1 MTEEQST
8 EGQEGGDNPV
18 QHPFSWQKTLG
29 LISRCCFVLLIIATF
44 LLTTSRMLMPLMP
57 GQQAAI
63 EQLIAEALGTDV
75 SIGSLE
81 GNWFRLG
88 PIVAITNLEI
98 SNPTTPGSSHIITNL
113 SIRPAFLSSLLSGK
127 LIIDQVVVTAPE
139 LALVQNPDGNWSLEG
154 LTGGGDNTDA
164 IIDILLNTKR
174 LQIVEAQLDMRW
186 SDGRE
191 LNLDNIY
198 IDLGNSDDEH
208 LANIQA
214 RIAGQPSPFLLHL
227 EISGDPRN
235 RFSGSAYL
243 HTTDLEI
250 SDLISTDAMLFDSAK
265 ISSDMWV
272 SFQEGLLY
280 SVQAQ
285 VQSLTLE
292 GEGSEDSSV
301 KTLALENASMG
312 LTLIHDGPDQWQGW
326 LNDVQFD
333 WQTRPWDFSSL
344 YFDYRQEGELRPL
357 DIQASRIDLT
367 MTNDIVDDLLELPQS
382 AIDALRDLAP
392 SGALTN
398 LHVKTELNGTYEDG
412 FLLQGNLDNVAVG
425 AWQGA
430 PAAQGIQGYV
440 EATASKGLVELDTSD
455 FDIHLPQLFT
465 DSWQFDSASS
475 RVHWRLQDDI
485 IHVNSSVID
494 VHNESIHGHVQFD
507 LYNHRDSKGQMQ
519 SELTLLIGVL
529 ELDVAYRS
537 FLLPN
542 MENIQSTL
550 DWVDEALLSGKITNS
565 GFVSRT
571 SILKD
576 PPLNSGTVFSF
587 YHIEDG
593 DLKFQP
599 EWPVLEEIKAFVK
612 VDNNEVDVS
621 AESALI
627 EGIPL
632 GNTEATVRPRAQGGS
647 WLSVEGSSETST
659 DLGMAFLRNTP
670 VRNDIGDFIDEWQGE
685 GNIQV
690 DIQLGIP
697 LNNSEQSAE
706 QSAEQSEEQSTDVFV
721 NVFSNTSKLT
731 IPEYSLSI
739 EELRGNVVYDSDSG
753 LSANALSGMLFDF
766 PIAATIEPLVENEN
780 SVGEIF
786 GTRIVGSGRASKPA
800 LQAWEGQPDFVRDVL
815 NFASGEIDYLAE
827 ISIPYADQTR
837 DEMTGTSIRLT
848 SELLGLSLDLP
859 HPFNKTINNIRPL
872 ELQIEFSDDEQWVSA
887 RFDNRVGASI
897 LINGDDFTGGRMLLG
912 PDVRLMDFGP
922 RELEGSGLYIEGYQD
937 RVNYENWETAA
948 ERFSE
953 TAMNPDEARGLE
965 DFIAL
970 FDVRIG
976 LLEVAGQEIENAQTQ
991 VFRIGGLT
999 NDSEAGD
1006 ASEDSWQVTLEN
1018 EVMSGDFVF
1027 PDAENTPWD
1036 INLKYLR
1043 FPEDEEEVPGEESE
1057 DIDIL
1062 ADVIPGELPNMD
1074 FHADEFIIGDK
1085 NLGAWDFALRTNGES
1100 ASISDLRMTA
1110 ADAGITDNS
1119 RQSGAN
1125 LSWGYNEGMHTSSF
1139 TGLFSAGD
1147 LAILL
1152 PSWGHDTNVESQSA
1166 DFISNL
1172 QWNGSPAAFDMD
1184 KIIGNIQLDI
1194 RDGRFVDVDSGGS
1207 RLFGAFTFDS
1217 LVRRLQLDFSDL
1229 YESGFA
1235 YDTIRGRLDFDNGIV
1250 NNNGDFVISGPSS
1263 RIMIDGEIDLIN
1275 ETIDADMLVNVPLS
1289 QNLSV
1294 LAGILGAWPIAVST
1308 FIASRLFR
1316 RQMDDFTTVVYRLEG
1331 PWDNPDSRFEP
1342 SDEILEANSTELN
1355 TEEPE
1360 PAIGVN
1366 GFESAPDASD
1376 TDSASNP

>member
-1 MTEEQST
+1 MGEVQNKEEQVD
-8 EGQEGGDNPV
+8 GDKPV
-18 QHPFSWQKTLG
+18 QRPATWQKILG
-29 LISRCCFVLLIIATF
+29 LISRCCFVLLILATF
-44 LLTTSRMLMPLMP
+44 LLTTSRLLMPLMR

-63 EQLIAEALGTDV
+63 EQQLAEALGTDV

-81 GNWFRLG
+81 GDWFRLG
-88 PIVAITNLEI
+88 PIVAISNLEI
-98 SNPTTPGSSHIITNL
+98 PNPASPDSSHIIPNL
-113 SIRPAFLSSLLSGK
+113 RIRPAFLSSLLSGK
-127 LIIDQVVVTAPE
+127 LIIDQVIVTAPE

-154 LTGGGDNTDA
+154 LAGGGNNTDA

-174 LQIVEAQLDMRW
+174 LQLVEARLDLRW

-191 LNLDNIY
+191 LNLENIY
-198 IDLGNSDDEH
+198 IDLGNSDSKH
-208 LANIQA
+208 QANIQA

-227 EISGDPRN
+227 EITGDPRN

-243 HTTDLEI
+243 QTTELEI
-250 SDLISTDAMLFDSAK
+250 SDLISTDALVFDSAK

-272 SFQEGLLY
+272 TFQEGLLY
-280 SVQAQ
+280 SVQAE
-285 VQSLTLE
+285 VQALTLE
-292 GEGSEDSSV
+292 GEGSEDSSLNA
-301 KTLALENASMG
+301 LALQNASMG
-312 LTLIHDGPDQWQGW
+312 LTLSHDSPDQWQVW
-326 LNDVQFD
+326 LDDVQFD
-333 WQTRPWDFSSL
+333 WQSRPWDFSSL
-344 YFDYRQEGELRPL
+344 YLDYRQEDELRPL
-357 DIQASRIDLT
+357 DIQANSIELA
-367 MTNDIVDDLLELPQS
+367 MAYDIVDDLLVLPQG
-382 AIDALRDLAP
+382 AVDALNDLTP

-398 LHVKTELNGTYEDG
+398 LHVKTELNGNYEDG

-440 EATASKGLVELDTSD
+440 QASASKGLVELDSRD
-455 FDIHLPQLFT
+455 FEIHLPQLFT

-494 VHNESIHGHVQFD
+494 VSNESIHGHVQFD
-507 LYNHRDSKGQMQ
+507 LYNHRDSTGQMQ

-529 ELDVAYRS
+529 ELDVAYKS

-550 DWVDEALLSGKITNS
+550 DWVEETLLSGFITNS

-571 SILKD
+571 STRSD
-576 PPLNSGTVFSF
+576 APLNSGTVMSF

-621 AESALI
+621 AESGLI
-627 EGIPL
+627 EEIL
-632 GNTEATVRPRAQGGS
+632 LENTEATVRPGAQGGT
-647 WLSVEGSSETST
+647 WLSVGGSAETST
-659 DLGMAFLRNTP
+659 DLGLAFLRNTP
-670 VRNDIGDFIDEWQGE
+670 VRDDIGDFIDEWQGE

-690 DIQLGIP
+690 DIQLRIP
-697 LNNSEQSAE
+697 LNNPQ
-706 QSAEQSEEQSTDVFV
+706 QSTDVLV

-731 IPEYSLSI
+731 IPEYSLSV
-739 EELRGNVVYDSDSG
+739 EELRGNIVYGSESG
-753 LSANALSGMLFDF
+753 LSASALSGMLFDF
-766 PIAATIEPLVENEN
+766 PIAATIEPLVEEGNTE
-780 SVGEIF
+780 GGIF
-786 GTRIVGSGRASKPA
+786 GTRIVGSGRASKSA
-800 LQAWEGQPDFVRDVL
+800 LQAWEGQPEFVRDVM

-827 ISIPYADQTR
+827 ISIPYADQAR
-837 DEMTGTSIRLT
+837 EEMAGTSLRLT
-848 SELLGLSLDLP
+848 SELLGLSFDLP
-859 HPFNKTINNIRPL
+859 HPFNKTVNNIRPL
-872 ELQIEFSDDEQWVSA
+872 ELHIEFSDDEQWVSA
-887 RFDNRVGASI
+887 RFDNRVGANI
-897 LINGDDFTGGRMLLG
+897 LITGDDFTGGRILLG
-912 PDVRLMDFGP
+912 PDVRLMEFGP
-922 RELEGSGLYIEGYQD
+922 RELEGNGLYFEGFQD
-937 RVNYENWETAA
+937 RANFENWETAS
-948 ERFSE
+948 ERFSDM
-953 TAMNPDEARGLE
+953 AMNPDEGRGLE
-965 DFIAL
+965 DFISL

-991 VFRIGGLT
+991 VFRIGGLA
-999 NDSEAGD
+999 NDSETGD
-1006 ASEDSWQVTLEN
+1006 APADSWQVTLEN
-1018 EVMSGDFVF
+1018 EVMSGDFIF

-1043 FPEDEEEVPGEESE
+1043 FPEDEDEEEIPGEESE
-1057 DIDIL
+1057 EVDIF
-1062 ADVIPGELPNMD
+1062 ADVIPGELPDMD
-1074 FHADEFIIGDK
+1074 FHTDEFIIGDK
-1085 NLGAWDFALRTNGES
+1085 NLGAWDFVLRTNGES

-1110 ADAGITDNS
+1110 ADARITDNS

-1152 PSWGHDTNVESQSA
+1152 PSWGYDTNVESQSA
-1166 DFISNL
+1166 EFISNL

-1194 RDGRFVDVDSGGS
+1194 RDGRFVDVDSGSS

-1235 YDTIRGRLDFDNGIV
+1235 YDTIQGRLDFDNGIV
-1250 NNNGDFVISGPSS
+1250 SNNGDFVIAGPSS
-1263 RIMIDGEIDLIN
+1263 RIMIDGEIDLNN

-1316 RQMDDFTTVVYRLEG
+1316 NQMDDFTTVVYRLEG

-1342 SDEILEANSTELN
+1342 SDEILEVEIN
-1355 TEEPE
+1355 TEEQE
-1360 PAIGVN
+1360 PAIGVD
-1366 GFESAPDASD
+1366 GLESAADVN
-1376 TDSASNP
+1376 SAGNP